1 MTVDVSKDLDRA
13 RRNLERNKL
22 EDAAEAYE
30 SVLSE
35 MPGNAEALQALG
47 DLYTRLSQADRA
59 VKYYN
64 LLFDRFFEMREEN
77 KALAIYSRTLKNIH
91 QPPERMARYA
101 LLLQKQNRPNEA
113 IEQYSFAS
121 ELFLAHG
128 NQEAALDCLER
139 IAQLDPDNYARQSA
153 IAELAQQLGK
163 NSIASRGLL
172 RAGQLAEAS
181 GDHETSLQM
190 LARAHELMPKERGPA
205 LLYAQALL
213 RRKDAAAAVRILEPF
228 ARGEADPGFLRTFA
242 EGLTLTGALDRAR
255 DILVRLS
262 ADESETVSRIFDLA
276 DRYLAAHQD
285 SEAVALLQ
293 KVQEKMCASHRESD
307 FTGRLD
313 VLADAHTKSIPLAE
327 FCATAYSQLNR
338 ETKYFDALVQ
348 LFDLYIAGGNM
359 QQQAAETF
367 EMLVDI
373 DPYDARNQKRFK
385 QIEAHVDPAFAARMR
400 MRLGQT
406 TPQTLE
412 AAPAETA
419 SAPTSASTSA
429 SEQQTSA
436 PTLEDLM
443 VQAEIFLQYSLQPK
457 AVERLQKIAELF
469 PGEEKQNQRLRN
481 LYQQANWWPEG
492 SAEPKTPSTERVVST
507 PPPAAD
513 SADNVRDLAK
523 ISEISRALFRLPSA
537 RAILSAGIN
546 EIGTH
551 LRVTRCIAVIGPP
564 GKPPE
569 LASEFC
575 APNVEP
581 ANGALLVKLLSQL
594 DRAAPDALGGL
605 PLHAAAAP
613 VLRELGLETVLGVAL
628 MDREKQS
635 QAGMV
640 VAGYSSPHQ
649 WRTHETYFLQA
660 VGDQILLG
668 VNHTR
673 LRTLTRTV
681 GPADEKTGL
690 LARSSYQGC
699 LLSEANR
706 AKSNGIALA
715 LALIQI
721 DRGSEVLRQQ
731 GEIQLERYVE
741 QLARAFH
748 ALIRQTDLAI
758 KYTAWT
764 IAFILPDTGLAGAQ
778 ILADKLRKAA
788 AHIAPPWNG
797 GTPLSFSA
805 SVAEAVARP
814 DYDGEDIVTE
824 LINRAEAGLEEALGR
839 GGDVVIASRLRGH

>member
-13 RRNLERNKL
+13 RRHLEKNKL

-35 MPGNAEALQALG
+35 MPGNSEALQALG
-47 DLYTRLSQADRA
+47 DLYTRLSQTDRA

-77 KALAIYSRTLKNIH
+77 KALAIYTRALKGIQ
-91 QPPERMARYA
+91 QPAERMARYA

-113 IEQYSFAS
+113 IEQYTFAS

-128 NQEAALDCLER
+128 NQEGALDCLER
-139 IAQLDPDNYARQSA
+139 VAQLDPDNSARQQA
-153 IAELAQQLGK
+153 IAELAEQLGK
-163 NSIASRGLL
+163 NAIASRGLL

-181 GDHETSLQM
+181 GDAEGALKM
-190 LARAHELMPKERGPA
+190 LKHAHELTPNERGPA

-213 RRKDAAAAVRILEPF
+213 RRKDATTAMRILEPF
-228 ARGEADPGFLRTFA
+228 SKGEPDQAFLRTFA
-242 EGLTLTGALDRAR
+242 EALTSTGTLDRAR
-255 DILVRLS
+255 DILMQLP
-262 ADESETVSRIFDLA
+262 ADQPETASRIFDLA
-276 DRYLAAHQD
+276 ERYLTAHKD
-285 SEAVALLQ
+285 AEAVDVLQ
-293 KVQEKMCASHRESD
+293 KGQEKMGAAHREND
-307 FTGRLD
+307 FAARLD
-313 VLADAHTKSIPLAE
+313 TLVDGHPGSIALVE
-327 FCATAYSQLNR
+327 FLATAYAQLNR
-338 ETKYFDALVQ
+338 ETKYFDALVR
-348 LFDLYIAGGNM
+348 LFDLYVAAGDM
-359 QQQAAETF
+359 RHASETF
-367 EMLVDI
+367 EVLVDI
-373 DPYDARNQKRFK
+373 DPYDARNQKRFR
-385 QIEAHVDPAFAARMR
+385 QIEAHVDPAFLSHMR
-400 MRLGQT
+400 SRLGQT
-406 TPQTLE
+406 
-412 AAPAETA
+412 AAHAAETPPPA
-419 SAPTSASTSA
+419 TQSATQPA
-429 SEQQTSA
+429 SEEQAPQ

-443 VQAEIFLQYSLQPK
+443 VQAEIFLQYSLQSK

-469 PGEEKQNQRLRN
+469 PGEENRNQRVRN
-481 LYQQANWWPEG
+481 LYQLANWWPEG
-492 SAEPKTPSTERVVST
+492 SGKRQAPPAERPASPAAPSTAE
-507 PPPAAD
+507 

-551 LRVTRCIAVIGPP
+551 LRVTRCIAVIGPA

-635 QAGMV
+635 QTGML
-640 VAGYSSPHQ
+640 VAGYAAPHQ
-649 WRTHETYFLQA
+649 WRAHETYFLQA

-673 LRTLTRTV
+673 MRTLTRTM

-721 DRGSEVLRQQ
+721 DRGAEVLRQQ

-741 QLARAFH
+741 QLARGFH

-778 ILADKLRKAA
+778 ILVDKLRKAA
-788 AHIAPPWNG
+788 AHLAPPWNG
-797 GTPLSFSA
+797 GVPLTFSA

-814 DYDGEDIVTE
+814 DYDSEDIVTE
-824 LINRAEAGLEEALGR
+824 LINRAEAGLEEAHGR

>member
-13 RRNLERNKL
+13 RRSLEKNKL

-35 MPGNAEALQALG
+35 MPGHPEALQGLG
-47 DLYTRLSQADRA
+47 DLYTRLNRTDRA

-64 LLFDRFFEMREEN
+64 MLFDRFFETHEEN
-77 KALAIYSRTLKNIH
+77 KALAIYSRALKGL
-91 QPPERMARYA
+91 QEPPERMARYA
-101 LLLQKQNRPNEA
+101 LLLQKQNRPDEA

-139 IAQLDPDNYARQSA
+139 IAQLDPDNSARQMA
-153 IAELAQQLGK
+153 IAEMAEQLGK
-163 NSIASRGLL
+163 NSIAARGLL

-181 GDHETSLQM
+181 GDAETAVTM
-190 LARAHELMPKERGPA
+190 LKRAHELTPKERGPA

-213 RRKDAAAAVRILEPF
+213 RRKDAKTAMRILEPF
-228 ARGEADPGFLRTFA
+228 SKGEPDQPFLHTFA
-242 EGLTLTGALDRAR
+242 EALTFTGALDRAR
-255 DILVRLS
+255 DILVRLP
-262 ADESETVSRIFDLA
+262 AEQPETAGRIFDLA
-276 DRYLAAHQD
+276 ESYLTAHKD
-285 SEAVALLQ
+285 DEAVALLQ
-293 KVQEKMCASHRESD
+293 NLQQKMGVAHREND
-307 FTGRLD
+307 FASRLD
-313 VLADAHTKSIPLAE
+313 VLADAHTNSIALAE
-327 FCATAYSQLNR
+327 FCAAAYAKLNR
-338 ETKYFDALVQ
+338 EIKYFDALVR
-348 LFDLYIAGGNM
+348 LFDLYIAGGDV
-359 QQQAAETF
+359 QHACETF

-373 DPYDARNQKRFK
+373 DPYDARNQKRFS
-385 QIEAHVDPAFAARMR
+385 QIEAKADPAFAARMR
-400 MRLGQT
+400 TRLGQT

-412 AAPAETA
+412 PAPVETA
-419 SAPTSASTSA
+419 RASLPR
-429 SEQQTSA
+429 SEQTEAS
-436 PTLEDLM
+436 PTLEDLI
-443 VQAEIFLQYSLQPK
+443 VQAEIFLQYSLQSK
-457 AVERLQKIAELF
+457 AVERLQKIAEFF

-481 LYQQANWWPEG
+481 LYQLANWWPEG
-492 SAEPKTPSTERVVST
+492 SAKPQAPSAERPASAA
-507 PPPAAD
+507 PPATD
-513 SADNVRDLAK
+513 STDNVRDLAK
-523 ISEISRALFRLPSA
+523 ISQISRSLFRLPSA

-581 ANGALLVKLLSQL
+581 ANGALLVKLLNQL

-628 MDREKQS
+628 MDREKQG

-640 VAGYSSPHQ
+640 VAGYALPHQ
-649 WRTHETYFLQA
+649 WRAHETYFLQA

-673 LRTLTRTV
+673 LRTLTRTM

-715 LALIQI
+715 LALVQI
-721 DRGSEVLRQQ
+721 DRGPEVLREQ

-748 ALIRQTDLAI
+748 ALIRQTDMAI

-788 AHIAPPWNG
+788 GHIAPPWNG
-797 GTPLSFSA
+797 GVPLTFSA
-805 SVAEAVARP
+805 SVAEAVARA
-814 DYDGEDIVTE
+814 DYDSEDIVTE
-824 LINRAEAGLEEALGR
+824 LINRAEAGLEEAHGR